1 MLGMAAILSQ
11 YSSTGFYKA
20 PVSKGI
26 LGCMFLT
33 SCALN
38 VPLLAHIKQYVVY
51 NVPNIFEKYEVW
63 RVVTSKLTFLDT
75 KDLVCGCLLIYY
87 FRIFERRYGSH
98 KFSSYLLAACTV
110 ATMLEL
116 MTVFFLRK
124 LDIEITFLPTGPYGL
139 IFPLFINYFMDIP
152 RVAQTYILGV
162 PVTGKTL
169 TYLVGLQVMSYNEA
183 SMISGI
189 CSLVAGIICRWN
201 VLHILDIIKI
211 PKFVAKCAGICFSWI
226 LDSSP
231 PSEGSVPMGAT
242 LEIQRQLQLEML
254 EQQMLLNR
262 ASRERGNS
270 NRFQNR
276 QQMAQGYAE
285 RLVPP
290 NNDGGLF
297 GSFHNQNIWNNAFNP
312 SAFLRRGRQPEAS
325 TSTDSGDIRN
335 GINQNHVSAAA
346 SPPQEDQVKTLV
358 EMGFDRQNVL
368 RALQTC
374 NNDINLATVI
384 LLNES

>member
-1 MLGMAAILSQ
+1 MAAILSQ

-38 VPLLAHIKQYVVY
+38 VPLLAHIKQNIVY
-51 NVPNIFEKYEVW
+51 NIPSIFEKYEIW
-63 RVVTSKLTFLDT
+63 RVLTSKLTFLET

-87 FRIFERRYGSH
+87 FRVFERRYGSH
-98 KFSSYLLAACTV
+98 KFSSYLMAACTV
-110 ATMLEL
+110 ATVLEL
-116 MTVFFLRK
+116 ITVFFLRQI
-124 LDIEITFLPTGPYGL
+124 DIHISYLPTGPYGL
-139 IFPLFINYFMDIP
+139 IFPLFVNYYMDIP

-169 TYLVGLQVMSYNEA
+169 TYLLGLQVMSTNKA
-183 SMISGI
+183 SMLSGI
-189 CSLVAGIICRWN
+189 CSLIAGVICRWN
-201 VLHILDIIKI
+201 VLHVLDIFRV
-211 PKFVAKCAGICFSWI
+211 PKFLARCASFCFGWI

-242 LEIQRQLQLEML
+242 LQIQHQQQLEMM
-254 EQQMLLNR
+254 EQQLLI
-262 ASRERGNS
+262 SRTGRDSRDRGNS

-290 NNDGGLF
+290 TNDGGLF
-297 GSFHNQNIWNNAFNP
+297 GSFHTQNIWSNAFNP
-312 SAFLRRGRQPEAS
+312 TALLRRRQQN
-325 TSTDSGDIRN
+325 DSLGEPSGMVN
-335 GINQNHVSAAA
+335 GINRNHVEPS
-346 SPPQEDQVKTLV
+346 SPVQEDQVTTLV
-358 EMGFDRQNVL
+358 EMGFDRENVV

>member
-1 MLGMAAILSQ
+1 MAAILSQ

-38 VPLLAHIKQYVVY
+38 VPLLAHIKQYIAY
-51 NVPNIFEKYEVW
+51 NIPSIFEKYEIW
-63 RVVTSKLTFLDT
+63 RVLTSKLTFLET

-87 FRIFERRYGSH
+87 FRVFERRYGSH
-98 KFSSYLLAACTV
+98 KFSSYLMAACTV
-110 ATMLEL
+110 ATVLEL
-116 MTVFFLRK
+116 ITVFFLRQ
-124 LDIEITFLPTGPYGL
+124 LDIQIANLPTGPYGL
-139 IFPLFINYFMDIP
+139 IFPLFVNYYMDIP

-169 TYLVGLQVMSYNEA
+169 TYLLGLQVMSTNKA
-183 SMISGI
+183 SMISGT
-189 CSLVAGIICRWN
+189 CSLIAGVICRWN
-201 VLHILDIIKI
+201 ILHVLDIFKV
-211 PKFVAKCAGICFSWI
+211 PRLLAKCVSMCFGWI

-242 LEIQRQLQLEML
+242 LEIQRQQQFEMM
-254 EQQMLLNR
+254 EQQLLLTR
-262 ASRERGNS
+262 ARDTQRGNS
-270 NRFQNR
+270 NLFHNR

-290 NNDGGLF
+290 MNDGGLF
-297 GSFHNQNIWNNAFNP
+297 GSFHSQNIWNNAFNP
-312 SAFLRRGRQPEAS
+312 TALLRRTQQQDENAGESSDMA
-325 TSTDSGDIRN
+325 N
-335 GINQNHVSAAA
+335 GINQNHVDTT
-346 SPPQEDQVKTLV
+346 SPLQEDQVKTLV
-358 EMGFDRQNVL
+358 EMGFDRQSVV

>member
-1 MLGMAAILSQ
+1 MAAILSQ
-11 YSSTGFYKA
+11 NSSTGFYKA

-38 VPLLAHIKQYVVY
+38 VPLLAHIKQYVLY
-51 NVPNIFEKYEVW
+51 NVPSIFKKYEIW
-63 RVVTSKLTFLDT
+63 RVITSKLTFLET

-98 KFSSYLLAACTV
+98 KFASYLLAACTV
-110 ATMLEL
+110 STILEL
-116 MTVFFLRK
+116 SFVYLLK
-124 LDIEITFLPTGPYGL
+124 HLDVHITFLPTGPYGF
-139 IFPLFINYFMDIP
+139 IFPLFANYFMDIP

-169 TYLVGLQVMSYNEA
+169 TYLVGLQIISSNKE

-189 CSLVAGIICRWN
+189 CSLLAGVICRWN
-201 VLHILDIIKI
+201 FLHVVDIVKVPKI
-211 PKFVAKCAGICFSWI
+211 IAKCFGTCLGWI

-231 PSEGSVPMGAT
+231 PAENAVPMGAT
-242 LEIQRQLQLEML
+242 LEIQRHQQLEMM
-254 EQQMLLNR
+254 EQQLLLSR
-262 ASRERGNS
+262 ARDARDRGNAG
-270 NRFQNR
+270 RFHNR

-297 GSFHNQNIWNNAFNP
+297 GSFHNQNIWNNAFSP
-312 SAFLRRGRQPEAS
+312 TSLLRRNRQQESDGAG
-325 TSTDSGDIRN
+325 DSGEMAN
-335 GINQNHVSAAA
+335 GINQNHIDAT
-346 SPPQEDQVKTLV
+346 SPVPEDQVKTLV
-358 EMGFDRQNVL
+358 EMGFERQNVV
-368 RALQTC
+368 RALQSC
-374 NNDINLATVI
+374 NNDINIATVI

>member
-1 MLGMAAILSQ
+1 MAAILSQ
-11 YSSTGFYKA
+11 NSSTGFYKA

-51 NVPNIFEKYEVW
+51 SIPSIFKKYEIW
-63 RVVTSKLTFLDT
+63 RVITSKLTFLET

-98 KFSSYLLAACTV
+98 KFASYLMAACTV
-110 ATMLEL
+110 STILEL
-116 MTVFFLRK
+116 LFVFLLNN
-124 LDIEITFLPTGPYGL
+124 LDVKITFLPTGPYPL
-139 IFPLFINYFMDIP
+139 IFPLFANYFMDIP

-169 TYLVGLQVMSYNEA
+169 TYLVGLQIMSSNKE
-183 SMISGI
+183 SMISGF
-189 CSLVAGIICRWN
+189 CSLLAGVICRWN
-201 VLHILDIIKI
+201 FLSVLDIIRV
-211 PKFVAKCAGICFSWI
+211 PKFLARLSSMCLGWV

-231 PSEGSVPMGAT
+231 PPEDSVPMGAT
-242 LEIQRQLQLEML
+242 LEIQRQQQLEMM
-254 EQQMLLNR
+254 EQQMLLSR
-262 ASRERGNS
+262 ANS
-270 NRFQNR
+270 GRFHNR

-290 NNDGGLF
+290 ANEGGLF
-297 GSFHNQNIWNNAFNP
+297 GSFHNQNIFNNPFSP
-312 SAFLRRGRQPEAS
+312 SALLRRNRGPDADFPS
-325 TSTDSGDIRN
+325 GSGDVVAN
-335 GINQNHVSAAA
+335 GINQNHVVS
-346 SPPQEDQVKTLV
+346 SPPHEDQVQTLV
-358 EMGFDRQNVL
+358 EMGFERQSVI
-368 RALQTC
+368 RALQSC
-374 NNDINLATVI
+374 NNDINTATVI

>member
-1 MLGMAAILSQ
+1 MAAILSQ

-38 VPLLAHIKQYVVY
+38 VPLLAHIKQYIIY
-51 NVPNIFEKYEVW
+51 SIPCIFEKYEIW
-63 RVVTSKLTFLDT
+63 RVLTSKSTFLET

-98 KFSSYLLAACTV
+98 KFSSYMLAACAVT
-110 ATMLEL
+110 TILEL
-116 MTVFFLRK
+116 LTILILRQF
-124 LDIEITFLPTGPYGL
+124 DIEITALPTGPYGL
-139 IFPLFINYFMDIP
+139 IFPFFVNYYLDVP

-169 TYLVGLQVMSYNEA
+169 TYLLGLQVMSTSKA
-183 SMISGI
+183 SMISAT
-189 CSLVAGIICRWN
+189 CSLVAGVLCRWN
-201 VLHILDIIKI
+201 VFHVLDIFKI
-211 PKFVAKCAGICFSWI
+211 PKFLAKCARISLGWI

-231 PSEGSVPMGAT
+231 PNEGLVPMGAT
-242 LEIQRQLQLEML
+242 LEIQRQQQYEIM
-254 EQQMLLNR
+254 EQQMLLTR
-262 ASRERGNS
+262 ARESRFN
-270 NRFQNR
+270 NR
-276 QQMAQGYAE
+276 QHMAQGYAE

-290 NNDGGLF
+290 NNEGGLF
-297 GSFHNQNIWNNAFNP
+297 GNFQNQNIWSQTFNP
-312 SAFLRRGRQPEAS
+312 SVLLRRNRRP
-325 TSTDSGDIRN
+325 N
-335 GINQNHVSAAA
+335 GIADGTDVAGSSNQNHVS
-346 SPPQEDQVKTLV
+346 PLQEDQVTTLV
-358 EMGFDRQNVL
+358 EMGFDRQNVV
-368 RALQTC
+368 RALQTS